1 MYMTAENK
9 EWARN
14 LTKTD
19 DGIFRTTN
27 GSADE
32 LIGIGR
38 TIKAGF
44 NCSRVDIP
52 NGRYDAIVDVGGG
65 VMLRI
70 QIKGVGKNK
79 NGKLGSVSFTGG
91 GRSGKQINRAVKSR
105 TYKYTAKD
113 IDILMAVDS
122 RNGECYI
129 IPIKDLKQWGTTK
142 ALSTLGEYK
151 ENWKIL
157 IKIAHEKKFKN
168 N

>member
-1 MYMTAENK
+1 MTFENK

-70 QIKGVGKNK
+70 QIKGVGRNK
-79 NGKLGSVSFTGG
+79 KGKIGSVSFTGG
-91 GRSGKQINRAVKSR
+91 GRSGQQINRAVKSR

-129 IPIKDLKQWGTTK
+129 IPIKDLEKWGTTK
-142 ALSTLGEYK
+142 ALSTLQEYK
-151 ENWKIL
+151 ENWDIL
-157 IKIAHEKKFKN
+157 VKKAHEKRKHN
-168 N
+168 

>member
-1 MYMTAENK
+1 MNMTASKK

-14 LTKTD
+14 LTKTP
-19 DGIFRTTN
+19 DGIFRTIN
-27 GSADE
+27 GNADE

-44 NCSRVDIP
+44 ACSRVDIT
-52 NGRYDAIVDVGGG
+52 NGKYDAIVDVGKKGIL
-65 VMLRI
+65 LRI
-70 QIKGVGKNK
+70 QIKGVGE
-79 NGKLGSVSFTGG
+79 NGNVSFTGG
-91 GRSGKQINRAVKSR
+91 GRSGQQINRAVKSR
-105 TYKYTAKD
+105 TYKYTAND

-129 IPIKDLKQWGTTK
+129 IPVKDLKKWGNTK
-142 ALSTLGEYK
+142 SLSTLKQYK

-157 IKIAHEKKFKN
+157 NKIADEKHKN

>member
-1 MYMTAENK
+1 MYMTSENK

-19 DGIFRTTN
+19 DGVFRTTN

-65 VMLRI
+65 KMLRI

-79 NGKLGSVSFTGG
+79 NGKPGSVSFVGG
-91 GRSGKQINRAVKSR
+91 GRSGKQINRAIESR
-105 TYKYTAKD
+105 RYKYTSKD

-129 IPIKDLKQWGTTK
+129 IPVNDLSKWGTTK
-142 ALSTLGEYK
+142 ALSTLSDYK
-151 ENWKIL
+151 ENWNIL
-157 IKIAHEKKFKN
+157 IKVANEKKHKN

>member
-1 MYMTAENK
+1 MTSENK

-52 NGRYDAIVDVGGG
+52 NGRYDAIVDVGRS

-91 GRSGKQINRAVKSR
+91 GRSGKQINREVESR

-113 IDILMAVDS
+113 IDVLMAVDS

-129 IPIKDLKQWGTTK
+129 IPVKDLKKWGTAK
-142 ALSTLGEYK
+142 SLSTLKEYK
-151 ENWKIL
+151 ENWDIL
-157 IKIAHEKKFKN
+157 IKIANEKRKN

>member
-1 MYMTAENK
+1 MTSENK

-14 LTKTD
+14 LTKTE
-19 DGIFRTTN
+19 DGVFRTIN

-38 TIKAGF
+38 AIKAGF

-52 NGRYDAIVDVGGG
+52 NGRYDAVIDVGGG
-65 VMLRI
+65 VLLRI

-79 NGKLGSVSFTGG
+79 SGNLGSVSFTGG

-105 TYKYTAKD
+105 IYKYTAKD

-129 IPIKDLKQWGTTK
+129 IPVKDLGKWGKNK
-142 ALSTLGEYK
+142 ALSKLQEYK
-151 ENWKIL
+151 ENWNVL
-157 IKIAHEKKFKN
+157 IKIANEKRKN

>member
-1 MYMTAENK
+1 MYMTVENK

-14 LTKTD
+14 LTKTE

-27 GSADE
+27 GNADE

-44 NCSRVDIP
+44 SCSRVDIT
-52 NGRYDAIVDVGGG
+52 NGKYDAIVDVGNG
-65 VMLRI
+65 VLLRI
-70 QIKGVGKNK
+70 QIKGVGEH
-79 NGKLGSVSFTGG
+79 GSVSFTGG
-91 GRSGKQINRAVKSR
+91 GRSGQQINRAVKSR
-105 TYKYTAKD
+105 TYKYTVQD
-113 IDILMAVDS
+113 IDVLMAVDS

-129 IPIKDLKQWGTTK
+129 IPVKDLKKWGITK
-142 ALSTLGEYK
+142 SLSTLGGYK

-157 IKIAHEKKFKN
+157 IKIANEKLKN

>member
-1 MYMTAENK
+1 MTSENK

-14 LTKTD
+14 LTKND
-19 DGIFRTTN
+19 DGIFRTIN

-38 TIKAGF
+38 AIKAGF

-52 NGRYDAIVDVGGG
+52 NGRYDAVIDVGGG
-65 VMLRI
+65 KLLRI

-79 NGKLGSVSFTGG
+79 NGSLGSVSFTGG
-91 GRSGKQINRAVKSR
+91 GRSGKQINREVKSR
-105 TYKYTAKD
+105 TYKYTEKD

-122 RNGECYI
+122 RNGECYV
-129 IPIKDLKQWGTTK
+129 IPVKDLKKWGTTK
-142 ALSTLGEYK
+142 ALSTLQEYK
-151 ENWKIL
+151 ENWDIL
-157 IKIAHEKKFKN
+157 IKIAHEKKHKN

>member
-1 MYMTAENK
+1 MSSKNM
-9 EWARN
+9 EWVRN

-38 TIKAGF
+38 AIKAGF

-52 NGRYDAIVDVGGG
+52 NGKYDAIVDVRSGRL
-65 VMLRI
+65 LRI

-91 GRSGKQINRAVKSR
+91 GRSGQQINRAAKSR
-105 TYKYTAKD
+105 TYKYTVKD

-122 RNGECYI
+122 SNGECYI
-129 IPIKDLKQWGTTK
+129 IPV
-142 ALSTLGEYK
+142 
-151 ENWKIL
+151 
-157 IKIAHEKKFKN
+157 
-168 N
+168 

>member
-1 MYMTAENK
+1 MSEENK

-19 DGIFRTTN
+19 DGIFRTIN

-52 NGRYDAIVDVGGG
+52 NGRYDAIVDVGAG

-91 GRSGKQINRAVKSR
+91 SRSGKQINREVESR

-122 RNGECYI
+122 TNGECYI
-129 IPIKDLKQWGTTK
+129 VPVKDLKKWGTGK
-142 ALSTLGEYK
+142 ALSTLQDYK
-151 ENWKIL
+151 ENWDIL
-157 IKIAHEKKFKN
+157 IKIANEKKRKN

>member
-1 MYMTAENK
+1 M
-9 EWARN
+9 EWVRN

-38 TIKAGF
+38 AIKAGF

-52 NGRYDAIVDVGGG
+52 NGKYDAIVDVRSGRL
-65 VMLRI
+65 LRI

-91 GRSGKQINRAVKSR
+91 GRSGQQINRAAKSR
-105 TYKYTAKD
+105 TYKYTEKD

-122 RNGECYI
+122 SNGECYI
-129 IPIKDLKQWGTTK
+129 IPVDDLKKWKTTK
-142 ALSTLGEYK
+142 SLSTLGDYK
-151 ENWKIL
+151 ENWDIL
-157 IKIAHEKKFKN
+157 IKIANEKRKN